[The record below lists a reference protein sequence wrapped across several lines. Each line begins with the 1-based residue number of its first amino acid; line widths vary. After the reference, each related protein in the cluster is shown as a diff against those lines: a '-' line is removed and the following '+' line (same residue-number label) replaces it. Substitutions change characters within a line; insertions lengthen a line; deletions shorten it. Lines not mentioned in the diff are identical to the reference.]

1 MSRIKFILSEIHC
14 TLYSGQDCKRW
25 TLSTYL
31 QTPETRPISLQDS
44 VGRRPD
50 VDDGDD
56 DDDDGYNEPII
67 LPP

>member
-1 MSRIKFILSEIHC
+1 MSRIKFILSEI
-14 TLYSGQDCKRW
+14 LYSGQDCKRW
-25 TLSTYL
+25 TLSTHL
-31 QTPETRPISLQDS
+31 QTPETRPLSLQDS